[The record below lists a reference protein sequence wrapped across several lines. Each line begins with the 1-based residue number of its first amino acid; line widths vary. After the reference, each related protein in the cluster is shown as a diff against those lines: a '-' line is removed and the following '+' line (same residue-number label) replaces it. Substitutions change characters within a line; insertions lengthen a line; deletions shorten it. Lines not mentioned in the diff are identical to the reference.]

1 MTHPSLLFYVVFSIR
16 LFEKIKQELNDK
28 ARKRGESLMVELDE
42 KETVLI
48 DVGLLRE
55 ALQTENFDQFRAE
68 FVELHSYDQAQFF
81 AQLSE
86 DLRTIFYHYV
96 SPVEMAE
103 LFENLE
109 IDEEDYE
116 KLLAEMDPL
125 YVADMLSSM
134 YADNAAD
141 VLNEL
146 NEAQAVS
153 YMTMMDNEA
162 AQEVQE
168 LLNYEEYTAGSIMT
182 TEFIAVESDD
192 TVRSAIKILKHDAHE
207 AETIYYI
214 YVVDANQK
222 LLGVLSLRTL
232 IVAEDDAVIADLMED
247 RVVSVLVSEDQEEV
261 AHKIRDYNLLAVP
274 VVDEGN
280 RLLGIITV
288 DDIIDVM
295 DEEASDDYSK
305 LAGAP
310 DLDRSVKNPFM
321 IAKTR
326 LPWLIILLFLGL
338 MTASLIG
345 RFEETLSQKAI
356 LAIFIPL
363 IGGMA
368 GNTGTQA
375 LAVVV
380 RGIATGD
387 LEESKWKLVMR
398 EAGAG
403 LIIGATCGVLITGI
417 VYVWQ
422 HSLILGML
430 VGISLFMTLIVAT
443 MAGSLVPLIMHKMK
457 IDPAVASGPFIST
470 INDIISILIYFG
482 LATTF
487 MKYLL

>member
-1 MTHPSLLFYVVFSIR
+1 MT
-16 LFEKIKQELNDK
+16 EL
-28 ARKRGESLMVELDE
+28 EE

-48 DVGLLRE
+48 NVELLTE
-55 ALQTENFDQFRAE
+55 ALKTENFDQFRAE

-81 AQLSE
+81 AQLPE
-86 DLRTIFYHYV
+86 ELRTIFYHYV
-96 SPVEMAE
+96 SPMEMAE
-103 LFENLE
+103 LFESLE

-116 KLLAEMDPL
+116 KLLAEMDPVF
-125 YVADMLSSM
+125 VADMLSSM

-141 VLNEL
+141 ILNEL
-146 NEAQAVS
+146 DDAQAVS

-162 AQEVQE
+162 AQEVQG
-168 LLNYEEYTAGSIMT
+168 LLHYEESTAGSIMT
-182 TEFIAVESDD
+182 TEFIVVESDD
-192 TVRSAIKILKHDAHE
+192 TALGAMKILKHDATD

-214 YVVDANQK
+214 YVSDAHKK

-232 IVAEDDAVIADLMED
+232 IVAADDAIIADLMED
-247 RVVSVLVSEDQEEV
+247 RVVSVLVTEDQEEV

-274 VVDEGN
+274 VIDEEN

-295 DEEASDDYSK
+295 DKEASDDYSK
-305 LAGAP
+305 LAGVP
-310 DLDRSVKNPFM
+310 DLDRVVKSPFT
-321 IAKTR
+321 IAKSR

-338 MTASLIG
+338 MTANLIG

-375 LAVVV
+375 LAIVV

-387 LEESKWKLVMR
+387 LEEESKWKLVLR
-398 EAGAG
+398 EGGAG
-403 LIIGATCGVLITGI
+403 LIIGATCGLVVTAI
-417 VYVWQ
+417 VYLWQ
-422 HSLILGML
+422 HSLTLGLL
-430 VGISLFMTLIVAT
+430 VGISLFLTLIVAT
-443 MAGSLVPLIMHKMK
+443 LAGSMVPLLMHKMK

-470 INDIISILIYFG
+470 INDLISVFIYFG

-487 MKYLL
+487 MRYLL